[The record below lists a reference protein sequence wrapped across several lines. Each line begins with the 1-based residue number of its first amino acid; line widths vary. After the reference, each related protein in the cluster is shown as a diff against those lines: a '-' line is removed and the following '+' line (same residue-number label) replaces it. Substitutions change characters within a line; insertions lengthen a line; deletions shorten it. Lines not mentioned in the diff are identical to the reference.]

1 MTVFGWLNGRCPF
14 GIESIAPKG
23 SVAILFLGST
33 GFGPTSDSI
42 NCFQVVVKRP
52 AAGHI
57 VGTIGPSLSATR
69 CLVLFFF
76 SNIFF
81 IRTRHAFTHLLTV
94 IILASHQPPFC
105 LGPSLLVS
113 LLAQDWDR
121 PPAMTSVSFLLVKCS
136 SLHRQLSSF
145 LSNSG
150 FTSAQLF
157 CFFVSFPSTQTKRKR
172 LSERRAIYA

>member
-94 IILASHQPPFC
+94 IILASHQPPFLSWSVFTRFPLGTR
-105 LGPSLLVS
+105 LGPSAGDDV
-113 LLAQDWDR
+113 R
-121 PPAMTSVSFLLVKCS
+121 
-136 SLHRQLSSF
+136 F
-145 LSNSG
+145 LS
-150 FTSAQLF
+150 
-157 CFFVSFPSTQTKRKR
+157 PR
-172 LSERRAIYA
+172 